1 MMEIQE
7 WGRKKCVE
15 CFQFLVQAC
24 LVTQIEVKN
33 IVMVD
38 RTVIIF
44 FAAFLRFSKKY
55 KTSLT
60 YQGTGFYYECEI
72 LVPKLTLPFY

>member
-1 MMEIQE
+1 MMENQE
-7 WGRKKCVE
+7 WGRKQCDGCV
-15 CFQFLVQAC
+15 QFLVYVC

-33 IVMVD
+33 LVMAD
-38 RTVIIF
+38 RKVINF

-60 YQGTGFYYECEI
+60 YQRTGFY
-72 LVPKLTLPFY
+72 